1 MAISTESAILKVGHV
16 LKELPMKTQDSE
28 SLKNHFLVAM
38 PNLREGFFAQSIT
51 YICDHS
57 KHGAMGIVINQPI
70 DLSLYDIFEHLNI
83 ECSDKYNRVQVMAGG
98 PVSLNQGFVLHRSN
112 QQRWQATVQITAD
125 VNLTSSQDIL
135 HDIATGKGPNDCLVA
150 LGYAGWGAGQLEEE
164 IQQNSWLTT
173 PATTDI
179 IFNAPFAERV
189 KLAVEAAGVNFGR
202 LSGGAGRA

>member
-150 LGYAGWGAGQLEEE
+150 LGYAGWGAGQLESEMAE
-164 IQQNSWLTT
+164 NSWLTL
-173 PATTDI
+173 PASSHI
-179 IFNAPFAERV
+179 IFDTDVEQRLP
-189 KLAVEAAGVNFGR
+189 LAVKSLGIDMNLMSSEAGHA
-202 LSGGAGRA
+202 